1 MRLSYSGGAGPGSF
15 LKGGDEDN
23 TRQRELAT
31 VDGRR
36 I

>member
-1 MRLSYSGGAGPGSF
+1 MNYSGGAGPGTF
-15 LKGGDEDN
+15 TLKGGDDDN